1 MLPPRGK
8 RLTKEEEADIVGLLP
23 CLLEGSTAAGIGA
36 LVGRGESVVRR
47 LAHEHGY
54 VFVGLNQTGHWEY
67 RGEKGMHKLTR
78 TSDEMKAKIEELLPR
93 LLEGW
98 TPRQIGKALGVAKHV
113 VIYIAERSGYH
124 YVGTNRSGHWEYQ
137 GGNGDMTPMDTNE
150 TFALRA
156 LEADQVTSETAQSI
170 EEYEAMVFSDRT
182 PRQREQTNGVPT
194 LLDIEDADEVKAR
207 IAEAHGLINDL
218 INMNETKAVQVR
230 ELQSVCTGLQERLG
244 DADRELAIL
253 RPKAEELES
262 IKSQRRRNEIQQ
274 SLGPLRK
281 AIEDAKAYL
290 GR

>member
-1 MLPPRGK
+1 
-8 RLTKEEEADIVGLLP
+8 
-23 CLLEGSTAAGIGA
+23 
-36 LVGRGESVVRR
+36 
-47 LAHEHGY
+47 
-54 VFVGLNQTGHWEY
+54 
-67 RGEKGMHKLTR
+67 
-78 TSDEMKAKIEELLPR
+78 
-93 LLEGW
+93 
-98 TPRQIGKALGVAKHV
+98 
-113 VIYIAERSGYH
+113 
-124 YVGTNRSGHWEYQ
+124 
-137 GGNGDMTPMDTNE
+137 
-150 TFALRA
+150 
-156 LEADQVTSETAQSI
+156 
-170 EEYEAMVFSDRT
+170 MVFSDRT